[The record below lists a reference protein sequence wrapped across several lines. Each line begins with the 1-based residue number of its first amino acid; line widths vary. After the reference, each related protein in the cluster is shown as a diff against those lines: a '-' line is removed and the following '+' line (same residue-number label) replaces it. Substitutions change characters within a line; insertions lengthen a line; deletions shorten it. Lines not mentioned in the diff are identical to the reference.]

1 MFCPP
6 PQEFASRLNNT
17 SVSASFAAGGG
28 NISASVASAS
38 STLVGGGGG
47 GGGSFLGFSSSV
59 GAEAG
64 SSVCSTSMST
74 SSSDVDVANA
84 EAADMAS
91 SPLNARRRNAVS
103 FSGSTRYFPHSF
115 PSTYTT
121 CVKRSEDECRR
132 ELFLESSLSGSRS
145 ISRMKADSFF
155 GPLRRLFP
163 SAVSCPS
170 FLLR

>member
-47 GGGSFLGFSSSV
+47 AGGSFLGFSSSV

-103 FSGSTRYFPHSF
+103 FSGSTRYFRHSF
-115 PSTYTT
+115 PSTRH
-121 CVKRSEDECRR
+121 VLSEDECRR